1 MGLAFRIRYGRS
13 IAKEVSEM
21 SSNTRIIE
29 AVLSDV
35 AIQDMCKSE
44 RDAPT
49 SLFEQHVGN
58 KDSRGISL
66 LQQPIAQL
74 IISDTDISDDQ

>member
-1 MGLAFRIRYGRS
+1 LT
-13 IAKEVSEM
+13 AKEMSEM
-21 SSNTRIIE
+21 SNNARIRE
-29 AVLSDV
+29 AVLNDV

-49 SLFEQHVGN
+49 SLFGQHVGN

-66 LQQPIAQL
+66 LQQPMAQF
-74 IISDTDISDDQ
+74 IISDTHISDD